1 MEHDLNDFFYF
12 AHVVEKGG
20 FAAAGRAL
28 DVPKSLLSRHVQ
40 QLEDRL
46 GVRLI
51 QRTSRQFVVTDVGQA
66 FYRRA
71 RAALDEMEAAEAE
84 VRCHTGS
91 LSGRVRLSCSVG
103 LSQYALGEILTR
115 FLLENPGVE
124 VIQNVTNQQVNLV
137 EAGIDL
143 ALRGHVGA
151 LPDSNL
157 IQRTV
162 ARAPWFLFASPTYL
176 ARAGSPSTPE
186 DLGSH
191 FGLKAGWR
199 PELGEWSLLGPK
211 GESETVHFRPKLCS
225 DDMSMLK
232 KATVTGLG
240 IVALP
245 GYVCREEVLAGELVC
260 VLPDWLA
267 ADAQISLLKPASRGA
282 LPVVQAL
289 AEHLCTELPP
299 VTEMDDASRQES

>member
-1 MEHDLNDFFYF
+1 MEIDLNDYFYF

-28 DVPKSLLSRHVQ
+28 ALPKSLLSRHVK

-71 RAALDEMEAAEAE
+71 RTALDEMEAAEAE
-84 VRCHTGS
+84 VRCHTDS
-91 LSGRVRLSCSVG
+91 LSGRVRLSCTVG
-103 LSQYALGEILTR
+103 MARYALRDILTG

-124 VIQNVTNQQVNLV
+124 VIQNVTNEQLNLV
-137 EAGIDL
+137 EAGLDM
-143 ALRGHVGA
+143 ALRGHVGP
-151 LPDSNL
+151 LPDSSL

-176 ARAGSPSTPE
+176 ERAGTPSTPE

-191 FGLKAGWR
+191 VGLKVGWR
-199 PELGEWSLLGPK
+199 RVLGEWSLRGPK
-211 GESETVHFRPKLCS
+211 DARYTVHFRPKLCS
-225 DDMSMLK
+225 DDMSTLK
-232 KATVTGLG
+232 KASAAGLG

-245 GYVCREEVLAGELVC
+245 GYVCRKELLAGELVC

-267 ADAQISLLKPASRGA
+267 ADAQISLLKPTNRGS
-282 LPVVQAL
+282 LPVVLAL
-289 AEHLCTELPP
+289 TEHLCRELPRI
-299 VTEMDDASRQES
+299 TEMDGTARREP

>member
-1 MEHDLNDFFYF
+1 MESDLNDYFYF
-12 AHVVEKGG
+12 ANVVEKGG

-28 DVPKSLLSRHVQ
+28 SLPKSLLSRHVR

-91 LSGRVRLSCSVG
+91 LSGRVRLSCTVG
-103 LSQYALGEILTR
+103 MARYALGDILTG

-124 VIQNVTNQQVNLV
+124 VTQNVTNEQLNLV
-137 EAGIDL
+137 EAGLDL

-151 LPDSNL
+151 LPDSNFV
-157 IQRTV
+157 QRTI
-162 ARAPWFLFASPTYL
+162 ARAPWFLFASPAYL
-176 ARAGSPSTPE
+176 ERAGTPSTPA
-186 DLGSH
+186 DLERH
-191 FGLKAGWR
+191 VGLKVGWR
-199 PELGEWSLLGPK
+199 RELGEWSLQGPK
-211 GESETVHFRPKLCS
+211 GARYSVHFRPRLCS
-225 DDMSMLK
+225 DDMSTLK
-232 KATVTGLG
+232 TAAAAGLG

-245 GYVCREEVLAGELVC
+245 GYICRPELREGKLVC

-267 ADAQISLLKPASRGA
+267 ADAQISLLKPTSRGA

-289 AEHLCTELPP
+289 AEHLTKELPRI
-299 VTEMDDASRQES
+299 TEMDGAPRQEP

>member
-1 MEHDLNDFFYF
+1 MEHDLNDYYYF

-28 DVPKSLLSRHVQ
+28 ALPKSLLSRHVK
-40 QLEDRL
+40 QLEERL
-46 GVRLI
+46 GVLLI

-84 VRCHTGS
+84 VRCHTDS
-91 LSGRVRLSCSVG
+91 LAGRVRLSCSVG
-103 LSQYALGEILTR
+103 MAQYALSEILSR

-124 VIQNVTNQQVNLV
+124 VIQNVTNRQVNLV
-137 EAGIDL
+137 EDGIDI

-151 LPDSNL
+151 LPDSSL

-162 ARAPWFLFASPTYL
+162 ARSPWFLFASPTYL
-176 ARAGSPSTPE
+176 ERAGHPTTPE
-186 DLGSH
+186 DLGRH
-191 FGLKAGWR
+191 VGLKAGWR
-199 PELGEWSLLGPK
+199 PERGEWSLLGPND
-211 GESETVHFRPKLCS
+211 ERYTVHFRPRLCS
-225 DDMSMLK
+225 DDMSTLETA
-232 KATVTGLG
+232 ATAGLG

-245 GYVCREEVLAGELVC
+245 GYVCRQGLLEGELVR

-267 ADAQISLLKPASRGA
+267 ADAEISLLWPTSRGG
-282 LPVVQAL
+282 LPVVRAL
-289 AEHLCTELPP
+289 TDYLCTELPRI
-299 VTEMDDASRQES
+299 TEMDSAAP

>member
-1 MEHDLNDFFYF
+1 MESDLNEYFYF

-28 DVPKSLLSRHVQ
+28 ALPKSLLSRHVR

-71 RAALDEMEAAEAE
+71 RAALNEMEAAEAE
-84 VRCHTGS
+84 VRCHTDS
-91 LSGRVRLSCSVG
+91 LAGRVRLSCSVG
-103 LSQYALGEILTR
+103 MAQYALADVLGR

-124 VIQNVTNQQVNLV
+124 VVQNVTNRQVNLV
-137 EAGIDL
+137 EAGIDI

-151 LPDSNL
+151 LPDSSL
-157 IQRTV
+157 IQRTI
-162 ARAPWFLFASPTYL
+162 ARAPWFLFASPAYL
-176 ARAGSPSTPE
+176 ERAGSPSTPE

-191 FGLKAGWR
+191 VGLKAGWR

-211 GESETVHFRPKLCS
+211 GARYSVHFRPRLCS
-225 DDMSMLK
+225 DDMSTLK
-232 KATVTGLG
+232 KAAVAGLG

-245 GYVCREEVLAGELVC
+245 GYVCRPQLLSGELVV

-267 ADAQISLLKPASRGA
+267 ADAQISILQPTSRGA
-282 LPVVQAL
+282 LPVVRAL
-289 AEHLCTELPP
+289 AEHLCAELPR
-299 VTEMDDASRQES
+299 VTEMDGAALPEP